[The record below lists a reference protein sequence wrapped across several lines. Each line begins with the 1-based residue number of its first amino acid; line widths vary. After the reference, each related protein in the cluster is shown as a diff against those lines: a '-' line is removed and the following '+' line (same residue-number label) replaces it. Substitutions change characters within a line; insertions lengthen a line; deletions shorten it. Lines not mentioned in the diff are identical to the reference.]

1 MRYVL
6 DASVAVAAA
15 RPREPSY
22 AAACARVT
30 RVLAGLDEIV
40 VPALFRIEVASTL
53 SRTGF
58 DPTRVRAHVEHL
70 LGSATVVVLGP
81 VRAKRIQRV
90 AMFTKLRAADAAYV
104 WLAGREGVPLVTSDG
119 EVLVRGASVC
129 ELERP

>member
-22 AAACARVT
+22 AASIRRVS
-30 RVLAGLDEIV
+30 RIFAGLDEII
-40 VPALFRIEVASTL
+40 VPAIFPIEVASAL

-58 DPTRVRAHVEHL
+58 DGRWVDAHVDHL
-70 LGSATVVVLGP
+70 VAAATVVVIGP

-90 AMFTKLRAADAAYV
+90 AMATKLRAADATYA
-104 WLAGREGVPLVTSDG
+104 WLAGKEGIPLVTLDV
-119 EVLVRGASVC
+119 EVQRRAPSVC
-129 ELERP
+129 RVEPP